1 MGEMAGACA
10 GYPRRPTRLGGL
22 ASDSITQPIK
32 NRNFSTAMHTRHHP
46 LRGTPLGTQR
56 EIVSFHYGPEAEG
69 EATGRKVYVQASL
82 HADELLGM
90 LVAHHLRQRLQV
102 LEAAGRLRAEFVVVP
117 VANPIGLAQTVL
129 RRNEG
134 RFELGGGENFNR
146 HYPALLAPVLAR
158 IEGRLGSDAQ
168 ANAQV
173 IRAAMREAVAA
184 MPDATELTSLR
195 KTLLGLA
202 CDAEVVLD
210 LHCDS
215 ESLLHLYTGT
225 ALWPQA
231 EVLARCVGARA
242 SLLAAES
249 GDNPFD
255 EACSQT
261 WWQLEAHFKGRHP
274 VPMGCLSVTLEL
286 RGEADVAHP
295 QAAADADAL
304 IDFFTQRG
312 LVDGAVLPIKP
323 LLDEATPLD
332 GTDVLAAPASGLV
345 VYVRE
350 LGEYVKAGDV
360 LVEIVDPI
368 SGTTHPVATRTD
380 GLFFAREA
388 QRYTHA
394 GRSIAKVAGAVAVRS
409 GKLSSD

>member
-1 MGEMAGACA
+1 
-10 GYPRRPTRLGGL
+10 
-22 ASDSITQPIK
+22 
-32 NRNFSTAMHTRHHP
+32 MHTRHHP
-46 LRGTPLGTQR
+46 LRGSALGTQR
-56 EIVSFHYGPEAEG
+56 EIVSFHYGP

-82 HADELLGM
+82 HADELPGM
-90 LVAHHLRQRLQV
+90 LVAHHLRQRLQA
-102 LEAAGRLRAEFVVVP
+102 LEAAGRLRAEFVLVP
-117 VANPIGLAQTVL
+117 VANPVGLSQTVL

-146 HYPALLAPVLAR
+146 HYPALLAPVLPL
-158 IEGRLGSDAQ
+158 IEGRLGSEAE
-168 ANAQV
+168 ANARV

-295 QAAADADAL
+295 QALADADAL

-312 LVDGAVLPIKP
+312 LVDGSALPIKP
-323 LLDEATPLD
+323 LLDAATPLD

-368 SGTTHPVATRTD
+368 SGVAHPVATRTD

-388 QRYTHA
+388 QRYSHA